1 MSEFVDLLLQSGR
14 GKMSSMDWWQT
25 AADMY
30 SGRQL
35 PPNNPPSTAVRRSAI
50 TGRAMVPLLEYSA
63 GGEPASTSSGQKRQR
78 LLTAD
83 REIVSQID
91 KVIEKRTRSQKQPS
105 SELESKYSV
114 SYWKGKSQPPKPRR
128 KKNETTKEFE
138 NRQSDY
144 KQFIEFWKAANVRK
158 QPARKAKKM

>member
-1 MSEFVDLLLQSGR
+1 
-14 GKMSSMDWWQT
+14 MDWWQT
-25 AADMY
+25 AADVY

-63 GGEPASTSSGQKRQR
+63 GGEPASTSSGQRQR
-78 LLTAD
+78 LTAD

-105 SELESKYSV
+105 SELELRYTV
-114 SYWKGKSQPPKPRR
+114 SYWKGKPQPPKPRR
-128 KKNETTKEFE
+128 KKNETKTEFE

-144 KQFIEFWKAANVRK
+144 KQFIEIWKAGNVRK